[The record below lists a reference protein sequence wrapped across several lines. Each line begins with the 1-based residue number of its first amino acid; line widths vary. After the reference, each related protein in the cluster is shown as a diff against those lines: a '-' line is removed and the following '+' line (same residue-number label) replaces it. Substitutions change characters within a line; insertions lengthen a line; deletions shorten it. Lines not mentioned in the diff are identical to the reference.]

1 MSRARRYAIQGN
13 DHISLQGSPLSPWN
27 SSQEQSLHDIRTA
40 NAIRVGPG
48 SYRVLAPKIPSSVAT
63 AVSRILK
70 PTSSTEPSQDLQD
83 AGSSLAA
90 DIAYF
95 KRATMS
101 EKRTPRKRVY
111 FPDLPAEDM
120 TSKKT
125 VRIVKGGSEK
135 YHDATPISLDKS
147 LPDPK
152 SSETIVVDGDGDE
165 QSEILLEPAIDV
177 EGYEEVTVTEE
188 YDDGSGALADPY
200 LVLESRDVISGSS
213 LRELKGENS
222 YLKEQ
227 LHASVLR
234 VKQLE
239 ALLLERNTHVKNLV
253 SENLQLSIKCRKLM
267 NALGEE
273 ETREAL

>member
-27 SSQEQSLHDIRTA
+27 SSQQQSLHDIRTA
-40 NAIRVGPG
+40 NSIRVGPG

-70 PTSSTEPSQDLQD
+70 PTSSCETPQDLQE
-83 AGSSLAA
+83 AGTSLAA

-95 KRATMS
+95 KRATMG
-101 EKRTPRKRVY
+101 EKRAPRKRVY
-111 FPDLPAEDM
+111 FPDLPSEDL

-188 YDDGSGALADPY
+188 YDDGSGALNDPY

>member
-1 MSRARRYAIQGN
+1 MPFKAMITSHCKDRRYQ
-13 DHISLQGSPLSPWN
+13 
-27 SSQEQSLHDIRTA
+27 
-40 NAIRVGPG
+40 
-48 SYRVLAPKIPSSVAT
+48 
-63 AVSRILK
+63 
-70 PTSSTEPSQDLQD
+70 
-83 AGSSLAA
+83 SSLAA

-95 KRATMS
+95 KRATMG

-111 FPDLPAEDM
+111 FPDLPAEDL

-152 SSETIVVDGDGDE
+152 SSETIVVDGDSDE

-177 EGYEEVTVTEE
+177 EGYEEVTETEE

-200 LVLESRDVISGSS
+200 LVLESRDVVSGSS

-234 VKQLE
+234 FCESKTTRSTPARKEHAREELSVRKSP
-239 ALLLERNTHVKNLV
+239 ALY
-253 SENLQLSIKCRKLM
+253 
-267 NALGEE
+267 
-273 ETREAL
+273 